1 VTDNAQDSRE
11 LSQKTNQ
18 LSVQGEAVALKAAD
32 ETAAIA
38 TSVRASAQAIAS
50 LNMRSEQISD
60 VVKVI
65 KDIAD
70 QTNLLA
76 LNAAIEAARAGEQG
90 RGFAV
95 VADEVR
101 KLAERTSHATIEIGT
116 MISAIQKETSD
127 AVTGMRGGSERVEEG
142 VRLVKEAVDALTEIR
157 TAAEMAVAKSA
168 EISLAMNEQSVAGTE
183 IATNVE
189 RIARMADENSAAA
202 ARSQESVSRLEALA
216 SDLTALTAGLKV
228 GT

>member
-1 VTDNAQDSRE
+1 
-11 LSQKTNQ
+11 
-18 LSVQGEAVALKAAD
+18 
-32 ETAAIA
+32 
-38 TSVRASAQAIAS
+38 
-50 LNMRSEQISD
+50 
-60 VVKVI
+60 
-65 KDIAD
+65 
-70 QTNLLA
+70 
-76 LNAAIEAARAGEQG
+76 
-90 RGFAV
+90 
-95 VADEVR
+95 
-101 KLAERTSHATIEIGT
+101 
-116 MISAIQKETSD
+116 
-127 AVTGMRGGSERVEEG
+127 MRGGSERVEEG